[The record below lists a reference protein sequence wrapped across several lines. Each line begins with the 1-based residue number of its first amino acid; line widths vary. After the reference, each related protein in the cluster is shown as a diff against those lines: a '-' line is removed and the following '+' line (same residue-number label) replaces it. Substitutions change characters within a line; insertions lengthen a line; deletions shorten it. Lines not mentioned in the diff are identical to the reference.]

1 MTSHTLPSQAAGLY
15 DPRYEHDA
23 CGVGMV
29 ARLDNQATH
38 EVVTR
43 ALRALENLEHRGAS
57 GADPLTGDG
66 AGILM
71 QMPDELLRA
80 VAGLELPAPGRY
92 GVMMCFLPT
101 DPQAR
106 ARIEALL
113 ERTVEQE
120 GQRLI
125 GWRDVPVCP
134 EHTGA
139 TAAAARPVI
148 RQLFVGADENGFDQ
162 DAFERKLYVIRRVVE
177 QAVAASRDAQSG
189 FYVASGSS
197 RTLNYKG
204 MLISY
209 QLAAFYPDLRDERCK
224 SALGLV
230 HSRFS
235 TNTFPSWELA
245 HPYRVICH
253 NGEINTV
260 KGNVNWMRA
269 RESDLS
275 SELFGEDLE
284 KILPVVTQGNSD
296 SATFDNVLELLML
309 AGRSLPHAVM
319 MMIPE
324 AFRNRSDL
332 PEELKGFYAFHS
344 CLMEPWDGPASVA
357 FTDGRVV
364 GATLDRNGLRP
375 GRWVITRDG
384 HVVLGSEIGL
394 LDVPPEDVVR
404 LGRLQPGKLFL
415 VDLEQG
421 RVVDD
426 GEVKH
431 QIATQ
436 RPYGEWYT
444 RNAVRFAEMEP
455 SEQVTLSDLPLQR
468 RQRAFGYTQEDLRV
482 LLEPMARDAAEPIG
496 SMGNDLSLAVL
507 SDQAPPL
514 FSYFKQLFAQV
525 TNPPID
531 PIREEIVM
539 SLSTSLGTERN
550 LFDET
555 PEHAH
560 KLELDQ
566 PILLNRELETLR
578 HISHDVFSSRTLDIT
593 WPVAEGPAGMARAL
607 QQACERAHE
616 AIAQG
621 VNIIIL
627 SDRRLGPERAA
638 IPSLLAVSSVHHH
651 LVREGTRLRAGIV
664 LESGEPREVHHF
676 ATLIGYG
683 ASAINPYVMLET
695 LDHLVAQGRIARATG
710 SGVGSAMANGDAPAQ
725 LTPVE
730 AANNTV
736 KAIGKGLLK
745 TISKMGISTIQS
757 YRGAQIFE
765 AVGLEP
771 ALIDR
776 HFTGTASRIG
786 GVGLEV
792 LATEALERHARAGW
806 AGSSYRPDSL
816 LPVGGVYAWRRDG
829 ERHMWNPETI
839 ALVQHAVR
847 SANGN
852 VAAALGGDAQAGSEA
867 RESPAFQKYREYAAA
882 VNDDAARKATL
893 RGLLRFRTA
902 DSGAGESG
910 IGESESGVP
919 GRAPIP
925 LEEVEPAKEI
935 VRRFCTGAMS
945 LGSIS
950 REAHETLAI
959 AMNRLGGRS
968 NTGEGGEDPARFTP
982 DTNGDRRR
990 SAIKQVASGRFGV
1003 TIHYLVNADE
1013 LQIKMAQGAKPGE
1026 GGQLPGHKVDAYI
1039 GSIRHTTPGVG
1050 LISPPP
1056 HHDIYSIEDLKQL
1069 IYDLRCANPSAQV
1082 SVKLVSE
1089 VGVGTVAAG
1098 VSKANADRVLISGH
1112 DGGTGA
1118 SPLSSIQAAGI
1129 PWEIGLA
1136 ETQQTLLLN
1145 DLRSRIVVQTDGQ
1158 LKTGRDVVIAA
1169 MLGADEMGFSTAPLI
1184 ATGCIMMRAC
1194 HLNTCP
1200 VGIATQD
1207 PELRKRFK
1215 GRPEHVVNFFFF
1227 VAEEVREILASLG
1240 LRTLDEA
1247 IGRVDLLAAER
1258 AIEHWKARGVDLTH
1272 ILAHIE
1278 LDEDPAHPAARHR
1291 VEAPPAVLEDA
1302 LDWELVERSRAVIEA
1317 GALGADGLVGD
1328 PGLVGSA
1335 GLASDA
1341 RLASGDG
1348 LEGGE
1353 ARVVRTDAITREGS
1367 RRPRVEIELP
1377 IRNVNRCVG
1386 GILSSH
1392 IARACG
1398 AKGLPPDSIV
1408 VRMRG
1413 SAGQSFGGWLAPGVT
1428 FELEGDTND
1437 YTGKGLSGGVVS
1449 VRPPRDVA
1457 PDFVAQD
1464 NVIVG
1469 NTVLYGAT
1477 AGRTFFRG
1485 LAGERFGVRNSGA
1498 WAVVEGVGDHGC
1510 EYMTGGRVVVLGPTG
1525 RNFAAGMSGGIAY
1538 VLDEAGAF
1546 PARCNMGMVGFDEIS
1561 PADAIEL
1568 RAMVEE
1574 HEQRTD
1580 SPVARDVLGRFDALL
1595 AAGAFVKVMPHD
1607 YKRVLAEMAEAEAE
1621 RAEGVPA

>member
-1 MTSHTLPSQAAGLY
+1 MTSHTMQPPKAVGLY
-15 DPRYEHDA
+15 DPRFEHDA

-29 ARLDNQATH
+29 ARLDNTPTH
-38 EVVTR
+38 EVVER
-43 ALRALENLEHRGAS
+43 GIAALKNLEHRGAS
-57 GADPLTGDG
+57 GADPCTGDG

-80 VAGLELPAPGRY
+80 VVGFELPPAGRY
-92 GVMMCFLPT
+92 GVLMCFLPA
-101 DPQAR
+101 DDQAR
-106 ARIEALL
+106 RERLEELL
-113 ERTVEQE
+113 ERTVCAED
-120 GQRLI
+120 QRVL
-125 GWRDVPVCP
+125 GWRDVPVRP
-134 EHTGA
+134 EHTGEVA
-139 TAAAARPVI
+139 GACRPVI
-148 RQLFVGADENGFDQ
+148 RQLFVGAGPDHAEDQ
-162 DAFERKLYVIRRVVE
+162 DAFERKLYVIRRVCE
-177 QAVAASRDAQSG
+177 LDPDGAG
-189 FYVASGSS
+189 LYVASSSS

-209 QLAAFYPDLRDERCK
+209 QLAEFYPDLRDERCA
-224 SALGLV
+224 SALALV

-245 HPYRVICH
+245 HPYRTICH

-260 KGNVNWMRA
+260 MGNVNWMRA
-269 RESDLS
+269 RESELR
-275 SELFGEDLE
+275 SELFGEDLQ
-284 KILPVVTQGNSD
+284 KILPVVTPGNSD
-296 SATFDNVLELLML
+296 SATFDNVMELLLL
-309 AGRSLPHAVM
+309 AGRSPAHAAM

-324 AFRNRSDL
+324 AYRDREDL
-332 PEELKGFYAFHS
+332 PAELVGFYAYHS

-375 GRWVITRDG
+375 GRWVETTDG
-384 HVVLGSEIGL
+384 HVVLGSETGIVP
-394 LDVPPEDVVR
+394 DVAPSEIVR

-415 VDLEQG
+415 VDLQRG
-421 RVVDD
+421 RIVQD
-426 GEVKH
+426 GEVKRVLS
-431 QIATQ
+431 TR
-436 RPYGEWYT
+436 RPYRDWYE
-444 RNAVRFAEMEP
+444 RSSVRFDELEP
-455 SEQVTLSDLPLQR
+455 SEQVTISDQPLHR

-482 LLEPMARDAAEPIG
+482 LLAPMARDGAEPIG
-496 SMGNDLSLAVL
+496 SMGNDISLAVL

-539 SLSTSLGTERN
+539 SLETTLGSERN
-550 LFDET
+550 LFEET

-560 KLELDQ
+560 KLVLER

-578 HISHDVFSSRTLDIT
+578 HVSHELFAARTIDIT
-593 WPVAEGPAGMARAL
+593 WPLAEGPGGMERAL
-607 QQACERAHE
+607 ERVCEQAHD
-616 AIAQG
+616 AIAAG
-621 VNIIIL
+621 VNIIVL
-627 SDRRLGPERAA
+627 SDRSIGPRRAP
-638 IPSLLAVSSVHHH
+638 IPSLLAVASVHHH
-651 LVREGTRLRAGIV
+651 LVREGTRLRVGIV

-683 ASAINPYVMLET
+683 ASAINPYLMLET
-695 LDHLVAQGRIARATG
+695 LDELVIEGRIAREDGGGA
-710 SGVGSAMANGDAPAQ
+710 SADGTRRPEDEELNERLEGAAQ
-725 LTPVE
+725 
-730 AANNTV
+730 NTI

-771 ALIDR
+771 ELIDR

-786 GVGLEV
+786 GVGLDV
-792 LATEALERHARAGW
+792 LATEALQRHVRAYPTTMEQMGGQEGW
-806 AGSSYRPDSL
+806 VVPEDWVPEGWVGGEL

-829 ERHMWNPETI
+829 EHHMWNPETI

-847 SANGN
+847 AANGN
-852 VAAALGGDAQAGSEA
+852 VPAALAGEDAALAEVRSSEA
-867 RESPAFQKYREYAAA
+867 YATYREYADAI
-882 VNDDAARKATL
+882 NEDAARKSTL
-893 RGLLRFRTA
+893 RGLLRF
-902 DSGAGESG
+902 
-910 IGESESGVP
+910 GVE
-919 GRAPIP
+919 GRAPGGRAMGGRAMGGRAIP
-925 LEEVEPAKEI
+925 IQEVEPASEI

-968 NTGEGGEDPARFTP
+968 NTGEGGEDSARFQP
-982 DTNGDRRR
+982 DPNGDRRR

-1003 TIHYLVNADE
+1003 TINYLVNADE

-1026 GGQLPGHKVDAYI
+1026 GGQLPGGKVDAYI

-1069 IYDLRCANPSAQV
+1069 IYDLRCSNPPTDTHAGAQV
-1082 SVKLVSE
+1082 SVKLVAE

-1207 PELRKRFK
+1207 PVLRERFR
-1215 GRPEHVVNFFFF
+1215 GTPEHVVNFFFF
-1227 VAEEVREILASLG
+1227 VAEEAREILASLG
-1240 LRTLDEA
+1240 LRSLDEA
-1247 IGRVDLLAAER
+1247 IGRVDLLQAQG

-1272 ILAHIE
+1272 LLTHVE
-1278 LDEDPAHPAARHR
+1278 LPDDAPRRR
-1291 VEAPPAVLEDA
+1291 VEPPPEVLGEA
-1302 LDWELVERSRAVIEA
+1302 LDWELVRRSA
-1317 GALGADGLVGD
+1317 GAIE
-1328 PGLVGSA
+1328 
-1335 GLASDA
+1335 
-1341 RLASGDG
+1341 R
-1348 LEGGE
+1348 GE
-1353 ARVVRTDAITREGS
+1353 RVH
-1367 RRPRVEIELP
+1367 IELP
-1377 IRNVNRCVG
+1377 IRNGNRCVG

-1392 IARACG
+1392 IARAHG
-1398 AKGLPPDSIV
+1398 AAGLPEGSIEV
-1408 VRMRG
+1408 EFEG

-1428 FELEGDTND
+1428 FTLRGDAND
-1437 YTGKGLSGGVVS
+1437 YTGKGLSGGVLA
-1449 VRPPRDVA
+1449 VRPREGMGPEFRA
-1457 PDFVAQD
+1457 EN

-1469 NTVLYGAT
+1469 NTLLYGAT
-1477 AGRTFFRG
+1477 AGRAFFRG
-1485 LAGERFGVRNSGA
+1485 LAGERFAVRNSGA
-1498 WAVVEGVGDHGC
+1498 CAVVEGVGDHGC

-1538 VLDEAGAF
+1538 VLDEDGAF
-1546 PARCNMGMVGFDEIS
+1546 ARRCNMGMVGFES
-1561 PADAIEL
+1561 PSPEDATEL
-1568 RAMVEE
+1568 RALISE
-1574 HEQRTD
+1574 HAARTD
-1580 SPVARDVLGRFDALL
+1580 SPVAARVLAEWDELL
-1595 AAGAFVKVMPHD
+1595 AGGAFVKVMPHD
-1607 YKRVLAEMAEAEAE
+1607 YKRVLSE
-1621 RAEGVPA
+1621 RAVAAQAASSQAASPAVAA

>member
-29 ARLDNQATH
+29 ARLDNLATH

-43 ALRALENLEHRGAS
+43 ALTALENLEHRGAS

-80 VAGLELPAPGRY
+80 VAGSELPPAGRY

-101 DPQAR
+101 DQQAR
-106 ARIEALL
+106 ERIQSLL

-120 GQRLI
+120 GQRFI
-125 GWRDVPVCP
+125 GWRDVPVRP

-148 RQLFVGADENGFDQ
+148 RQLFVGAEQQADFDQ

-177 QAVAASRDAQSG
+177 QAVEASRDAHSG
-189 FYVASGSS
+189 FYVTSGSS

-209 QLAAFYPDLRDERCK
+209 QLAAFYPDLQDERCK

-269 RESDLS
+269 RESELS
-275 SELFGEDLE
+275 SELFGEDLA

-324 AFRNRSDL
+324 AFRNRDDL

-375 GRWVITRDG
+375 GRWVITKDG
-384 HVVLGSEIGL
+384 HVVLGSEAGL

-431 QIATQ
+431 QVATQ
-436 RPYGEWYT
+436 KPYGEWYA

-455 SEQVTLSDLPLQR
+455 SEQVTLSDQPLQR
-468 RQRAFGYTQEDLRV
+468 RQRAFGYSQEDLRV

-578 HISHDVFSSRTLDIT
+578 HISHEVFSSRTLDIT
-593 WPVAEGPAGMARAL
+593 WPVSEGPAGMERAL
-607 QQACERAHE
+607 QQVCEQAHE
-616 AIAQG
+616 AIEQG

-627 SDRRLGPERAA
+627 SDRLLGPRKAP

-695 LDHLVAQGRIARATG
+695 LDQLVAQGRVVRAG
-710 SGVGSAMANGDAPAQ
+710 SNGGAPVA
-725 LTPVE
+725 LTPTE
-730 AANNTV
+730 AAENTV

-786 GVGLEV
+786 GIGLEV
-792 LATEALERHARAGW
+792 LATEALERHARA
-806 AGSSYRPDSL
+806 YPTPHDEL

-829 ERHMWNPETI
+829 EHHMWNPETI

-852 VAAALGGDAQAGSEA
+852 VTAALGGDAQAGAEV
-867 RESPAFQKYREYAAA
+867 RDSPAFQKYREYAAE

-893 RGLLRFRTA
+893 RGLLRFDTEAREA
-902 DSGAGESG
+902 IVLD
-910 IGESESGVP
+910 
-919 GRAPIP
+919 
-925 LEEVEPAKEI
+925 EVESAKEI

-968 NTGEGGEDPARFTP
+968 NTGEGGEDPTRFAP
-982 DTNGDRRR
+982 DANGDRRR

-1069 IYDLRCANPSAQV
+1069 IYDLRCSNPSAQV

-1098 VSKANADRVLISGH
+1098 VSKANADRVLIAGH

-1247 IGRVDLLAAER
+1247 IGRVDLLAAEH

-1278 LDEDPAHPAARHR
+1278 LPQDAPRHR
-1291 VEAPPAVLEDA
+1291 VKAPPAVLEDA

-1317 GALGADGLVGD
+1317 GSSMSEELMGGD
-1328 PGLVGSA
+1328 EQA
-1335 GLASDA
+1335 
-1341 RLASGDG
+1341 
-1348 LEGGE
+1348 
-1353 ARVVRTDAITREGS
+1353 VRTDAITREGA
-1367 RRPRVEIELP
+1367 RRPRVEIESS

-1408 VRMRG
+1408 VRLRG

-1437 YTGKGLSGGVVS
+1437 YTGKGLSGGVLS
-1449 VRPPRDVA
+1449 VRPPREMA
-1457 PDFVAQD
+1457 PHFVAEE
-1464 NVIVG
+1464 NVIIG

-1477 AGRTFFRG
+1477 AGRAFFRG

-1498 WAVVEGVGDHGC
+1498 WTVVEGVGDHGC

-1538 VLDEAGAF
+1538 VLDEVGAF
-1546 PARCNMGMVGFDEIS
+1546 PARCNMGMVGFDEIA

-1568 RAMVEE
+1568 RAMIEE

-1580 SPVARDVLGRFDALL
+1580 SPVARDVLARFEALL

-1607 YKRVLAEMAEAEAE
+1607 YKRVLVELAEAEE